1 MKRLRILG
9 QLTRADFL
17 ERTRR
22 YSFFITLG
30 VMLYVGYSGVPPA
43 ESGMLTV
50 DLGDVR
56 GVYNS
61 AWIGGVVALLGS
73 MLLSLPGFYLVKNGI
88 ARDRET
94 GVGQIIA
101 TTPLRKPLYTL
112 GKTVSNFI
120 FLAVIIAVFAF
131 AAGVMQFI
139 RGEALRLDVWGL
151 VAPFL
156 FVTLPMMAL
165 VAAVAVLFETIPFLR
180 GGFGNIA
187 YFAFYIVTIIVSL
200 SGATF
205 SSQGVIEQ
213 PINDLFGTTVIGAS
227 MGQAAHAAFPDR
239 NLDFGVGYSP
249 AQGPIQTFHWEG
261 VAWTSDVILGR
272 LLWVG
277 VALGIALLA
286 ALFFDRFDP
295 ARSKPKALRR
305 NGIVTRMLAP
315 FRSLRFPRLDLRR
328 FVALPRLPLP
338 PFGQRMSFIRVLLA
352 ELRLTLKG
360 LRWWWYLIALGLIVA
375 GLRPSDAQ
383 AQRGLLLA
391 AWIWPVLVWSKL
403 GAREKQHHTGAMVFS
418 APHPLRRQFPAT
430 WLAGVIVTTL
440 AGSGVGVSLLLAGE
454 WSHLLAWGVAVLFIP
469 TLTLTLGIW
478 SGSSKFFE
486 ALYVA
491 WWYIGPV
498 SGLAALDFMGL
509 SSEAIARGLPL
520 VYLGGTVLL
529 LGLAAVGRARQI
541 RR

>member
-9 QLTRADFL
+9 QLVRADFL

-30 VMLYVGYSGVPPA
+30 VMLYVGYSAVPPA

-61 AWIGGVVALLGS
+61 AWIGSMIALLSS

-101 TTPLRKPLYTL
+101 TTPLHRALYTL

-120 FLAVIIAVFAF
+120 FLVVIIAVVAV
-131 AAGVMQFI
+131 AAGAMQFI

-187 YFAFYIVTIIVSL
+187 YFAFYIVSIIVSL

-213 PINDLFGTTVIGAS
+213 PINDLFGATVIGAS
-227 MGQAAHAAFPDR
+227 MGQAAHTAFPDR
-239 NLDFGVGYSP
+239 SLDFGVGYTP
-249 AQGPIQTFHWEG
+249 AGGPIQTFHWEG

-277 VALGIALLA
+277 VALGVALLA

-305 NGIVTRMLAP
+305 NGIVTRILAP
-315 FRSLRFPRLDLRR
+315 FHSLRFPRLDLRR
-328 FVALPRLPLP
+328 FIALPRLPLP
-338 PFGQRMSFIRVLLA
+338 PFGQVLLA

-375 GLRPSDAQ
+375 GLRSSDAK
-383 AQRGLLLA
+383 AQQGLLLA
-391 AWIWPVLVWSKL
+391 AWIWPVLIWSKP
-403 GAREKQHHTGAMVFS
+403 GVREKQHHTGAVVFS
-418 APHPLRRQFPAT
+418 TPHPLRRQFPAT
-430 WLAGVIVTTL
+430 WLAGVIVTALT
-440 AGSGVGVSLLLAGE
+440 GSGVGVSLLLAGE
-454 WSHLLAWGVAVLFIP
+454 WSHLLAWGVAALFIP
-469 TLTLTLGIW
+469 TLALTLGIW

-486 ALYVA
+486 ALYVV

-498 SGLAALDFMGL
+498 SGLAAFDFMGL

-541 RR
+541 ASVPLRCG